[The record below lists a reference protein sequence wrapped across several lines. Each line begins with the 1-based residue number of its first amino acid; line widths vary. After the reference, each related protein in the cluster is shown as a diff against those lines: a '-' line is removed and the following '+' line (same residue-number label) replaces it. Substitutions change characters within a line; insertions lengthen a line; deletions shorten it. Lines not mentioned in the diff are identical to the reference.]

1 MITRLPT
8 LSADKSA
15 SKIQSAF
22 RGHQARLKLKNQA
35 VWQLHEKLE
44 YSSEQTEAKLKDM
57 FEKLLKA
64 SDTLAP
70 SVAKLLQKARL
81 PVEERELLR
90 STNPDNILVEASYCG
105 PRIEGPITRQTL
117 VDLIEAFQDGQ
128 ILHEKYVCN
137 ILHQARAILKT
148 LPNCNHIDLSI
159 LHHIYIIGDLHGQLA
174 DLLHIFNANGLPAID
189 NPYVFNGDF
198 VDRGRNSVE
207 VILLLMIALIL
218 YPSSVFLN
226 RGNHEDIMI
235 AAHYGFQDE
244 VNRKYRTCKIP
255 LLDLFKDIFSWLPL
269 YSSVHTGKSK
279 LIIMHGGIS
288 DRINLETI
296 KSLQRNR
303 YVTMDIPPESKSGS
317 KRLTV
322 DEDDEYCQIQ
332 DLLWSDPDPHNR
344 RGCRNN
350 KERNIGSFFG
360 PNITEQ
366 FLKKYNYSMIIR
378 SHQVKHKGYE
388 YTHNEKVLTIFS
400 ASNYCNGFNWGS
412 IIRWDYNEEEPW
424 FISYKTE
431 SIEMKDLSF
440 NKQVTLFEDSAYQ
453 TLLEKIMTNKSLLQK
468 EFEKRDRYQTNH
480 LPLKVWSEIMTNI
493 LRIDLPWLT
502 LRSKLVQEDKQ
513 GILYNTMFDEY
524 TVDNTKFQL
533 SNSGIMEDLYTWK
546 DLLIRLFHLID
557 QDHSGFISP
566 NEFSDVLKL
575 LLYDE
580 NDTGDINEAYIE
592 ELSSAMD
599 LDKNGQ
605 IDINEFLG
613 KICSSIVDYI
623 RYNH

>member
-15 SKIQSAF
+15 SKIQAAF
-22 RGHQARLKLKNQA
+22 RNHQARLKLKNQA

-44 YSSEQTEAKLKDM
+44 YSSEQTQAKLKDM

-64 SDTLAP
+64 SDSLSP
-70 SVAKLLQKARL
+70 SVAKLLKKARL

-90 STNPDNILVEASYCG
+90 STNPDSISVEASYRG
-105 PRIEGPITRQTL
+105 PRIEDPITRQTF
-117 VDLIEAFQDGQ
+117 VDLIEAFQHGQ
-128 ILHEKYVCN
+128 VLHEKYVCH
-137 ILHQARAILKT
+137 ILHQARVILKT
-148 LPNCNHIDLSI
+148 LPNYNRIDLST

-189 NPYVFNGDF
+189 NPYIFNGDF

-207 VILLLMIALIL
+207 VILLLMVALIL

-226 RGNHEDIMI
+226 RGNHEDIMV
-235 AAHYGFQDE
+235 AAQYGFQDE
-244 VNRKYRTCKIP
+244 VNRKYRTCKAP

-269 YSSVHTGKSK
+269 YSSVHTGKFK
-279 LIIMHGGIS
+279 LIIIHGGIS
-288 DRINLETI
+288 EYINLEQI

-303 YVTMDIPPESKSGS
+303 YVSMEVPPESKSGD
-317 KRLTV
+317 KQLTA
-322 DEDDEYCQIQ
+322 DENDEYYQIQ
-332 DLLWSDPDPHNR
+332 DLLWSDPDPYNR

-350 KERNIGSFFG
+350 NERNIGSFFG
-360 PNITEQ
+360 PDITEQ
-366 FLKKYNYSMIIR
+366 FLNEYNYSMIIR
-378 SHQVKHKGYE
+378 SHQVKQNGYE
-388 YTHNEKVLTIFS
+388 YTHNEKVLTVFS
-400 ASNYCNGFNWGS
+400 ASNYCDGYNWGA

-424 FISYKTE
+424 LISYKTE
-431 SIEMKDLSF
+431 SVEMKKMSF
-440 NKQVTLFEDSAYQ
+440 NKQVTLFEDPAYQ
-453 TLLEKIMTNKSLLQK
+453 SLSEKIMTNKSSLQK
-468 EFEKRDRYQTNH
+468 EFEKRDRYRTNH

-502 LRSKLVQEDKQ
+502 LRSKLVHEDKQ

-524 TVDNTKFQL
+524 ILDNTKFQI
-533 SNSGIMEDLYTWK
+533 SNSGIMEDLYMWK
-546 DLLIRLFHLID
+546 DLLIRLFNLID
-557 QDHSGFISP
+557 QDHSGFISR

-580 NDTGDINEAYIE
+580 NETDGINEAYIE
-592 ELSSAMD
+592 ELSSVMD
-599 LDKNGQ
+599 LDKNGR

-613 KICSSIVDYI
+613 KIQM
-623 RYNH
+623 